1 MNTET
6 HNWLQYREVV
16 AECSAINGTSVSF
29 PLPNAQGPPRNGG
42 GVERLQEP
50 EVREDQSE
58 TVSSGHNRT
67 TALMN
72 SQQLDYLSMTGPINI
87 QTSYGMSHR

>member
-1 MNTET
+1 MVLNTET

-58 TVSSGHNRT
+58 TVFSEHKTR
-67 TALMN
+67 ALMN
-72 SQQLDYLSMTGPINI
+72 SAAVAART
-87 QTSYGMSHR
+87 TSAQPRVRVRKGW